1 MNAFAKLRKEL
12 GLSQAELSR
21 RSGIKQ
27 QTICMLE
34 TGKRKTPRLDTAAKL
49 AVALNCTVDEL
60 LKDGEPQ
67 LEEMRRQL
75 NEGARSFEDNPPHHT
90 LNR

>member
-1 MNAFAKLRKEL
+1 MNAIAELRKAL

-49 AVALNCTVDEL
+49 AATLNCTVDEL
-60 LKDGEPQ
+60 LFASDHTPTRGET
-67 LEEMRRQL
+67 RK
-75 NEGARSFEDNPPHHT
+75 GG
-90 LNR
+90 

>member
-1 MNAFAKLRKEL
+1 MNAIAELRKAL

-49 AVALNCTVDEL
+49 AAALNCTVDEL
-60 LKDGEPQ
+60 LQKGE
-67 LEEMRRQL
+67 
-75 NEGARSFEDNPPHHT
+75 NEDYGCVSRDKEKEITEKS
-90 LNR
+90 R

>member
-1 MNAFAKLRKEL
+1 MMNAIAKLRKEL

-49 AVALNCTVDEL
+49 AAALNCTVDEL
-60 LKDGEPQ
+60 LFASDHTPTRGET
-67 LEEMRRQL
+67 RK
-75 NEGARSFEDNPPHHT
+75 GG
-90 LNR
+90 

>member
-1 MNAFAKLRKEL
+1 MMNAIAELRKAL

-49 AVALNCTVDEL
+49 AAALNCTVDEL
-60 LKDGEPQ
+60 LFASDHTPTRGET
-67 LEEMRRQL
+67 RK
-75 NEGARSFEDNPPHHT
+75 GG
-90 LNR
+90 